1 MKSSNDHC
9 NALGAGRFICA
20 RRADGLRNALHTS
33 YLYLGSLV
41 LLVLMVGLPLAAQD
55 RGATNGGSAPAAG
68 DATAMAAAA
77 ADSSYVI
84 GADDVLDISVWKE
97 PDVSRVVPVRPD
109 GKISLPL
116 VSDVQAAGLTP
127 TELAA
132 TLTERFKKFLNDPQ
146 VTVIVTQINSR
157 RVYVVGE
164 VAHPGAFPL
173 LPNMTVLQ
181 ALADAGGFTL
191 YADTKKIHI
200 LRTTNGK
207 QSEMPFEYKAV
218 LDGSKSSE
226 NIMLI
231 PGDEIVVP

>member
-1 MKSSNDHC
+1 MKSLNDHC
-9 NALGAGRFICA
+9 HALS
-20 RRADGLRNALHTS
+20 ADRLRNALYTS
-33 YLYLGSLV
+33 RLHLGLLV
-41 LLVLMVGLPLAAQD
+41 LLVLLVGLPLAAQD
-55 RGATNGGSAPAAG
+55 HATTNGSSAPAAG
-68 DATAMAAAA
+68 DASAMPAAA
-77 ADSSYVI
+77 ADTSYII

-97 PDVSRVVPVRPD
+97 PDVSRIVPVRPD

-116 VSDVQAAGLTP
+116 ISDVQAAGLTP
-127 TELAA
+127 NELAA
-132 TLTERFKKFLNDPQ
+132 TLTERFKKFLNNPQ

-164 VAHPGAFPL
+164 VTHPGAFPL

-181 ALADAGGFTL
+181 ALADAGGFTPF
-191 YADTKKIHI
+191 ANRKKIHI

-207 QSEMPFEYKAV
+207 QNEMPFEYDRV